1 MTAGIDSS
9 PITTLNWSPTTHADT
24 HTVYSFIC
32 LLFWHAHIFDVMIS
46 DSLLTMC
53 CLSVF
58 SVGTNTGYLFQLRPA
73 LLSKTT
79 DRGLPTS
86 LSNHMCATMSACSRW
101 DISAG
106 YSGRSIPY
114 HRQFAYEV
122 LTQVEL
128 FECPYVDVATVRL
141 KCLREAWVVFKMH
154 RNDNFHKRLHVRDRW
169 PNASGGMNSFF
180 HKIHFLS
187 WCSVDD
193 DQG

>member
-1 MTAGIDSS
+1 MSRPVTAGIDSS

-32 LLFWHAHIFDVMIS
+32 LLFRHAHIFDVMIS

-106 YSGRSIPY
+106 YSGRSVPY

-128 FECPYVDVATVRL
+128 FECACCR
-141 KCLREAWVVFKMH
+141 
-154 RNDNFHKRLHVRDRW
+154 
-169 PNASGGMNSFF
+169 
-180 HKIHFLS
+180 
-187 WCSVDD
+187 CSYC
-193 DQG
+193 

>member
-1 MTAGIDSS
+1 MSRPVTAGIDSS

-106 YSGRSIPY
+106 YSGRSVPY

-128 FECPYVDVATVRL
+128 FECPPVDVATVRL
-141 KCLREAWVVFKMH
+141 KWLSEAWVVFKMH
-154 RNDNFHKRLHVRDRW
+154 RNDNFHRQMTERFWRDEQLFSQ
-169 PNASGGMNSFF
+169 NTFSS
-180 HKIHFLS
+180 
-187 WCSVDD
+187 
-193 DQG
+193 